1 MLARMLIASLKALL
15 YPLWLLMLVIDE
27 ISGERRWYWQQ
38 RCRME
43 FDRSPLPDVEFLRS
57 VLVESGEEPL
67 WLAVRCAVAASTGLP
82 AEAIYPQ
89 DRLADLWRMQWE
101 GPDHM
106 DLVFRLERTLATKIS
121 RPMTERIA
129 ASIRSHRDG
138 EFREFAAAV
147 VRVLGEAIGPTRSV
161 SAHLRAATDPCH
173 PSRP

>member
-1 MLARMLIASLKALL
+1 
-15 YPLWLLMLVIDE
+15 
-27 ISGERRWYWQQ
+27 
-38 RCRME
+38 ME
-43 FDRSPLPDVEFLRS
+43 FDRPPLPDAEFLRS
-57 VLVESGEEPL
+57 VPVRPGEEPL
-67 WLAVRCAVAASTGLP
+67 WLAVRRAAAEPTGLP

-89 DRLADLWRMQWE
+89 DRIADLWRMQWD

-147 VRVLGEAIGPTRSV
+147 VRVLGEATGPTR
-161 SAHLRAATDPCH
+161 
-173 PSRP
+173 